1 MRKIINCVIGMITI
15 TLICAISCNFSSGSY
30 PNAEIYEFKI
40 NESEIISI
48 IERFKKN
55 NPDYCVPEQTQLKD
69 GKSDDRNDHWYHIY
83 FYYKDKNWIIYTWV
97 RQTSK
102 DMTSFAFV
110 SINEGLN
117 LGNWKD
123 INKDYS
129 SKENKLQKELFEQR
143 ILNEI
148 KKQIK

>member
-1 MRKIINCVIGMITI
+1 MKRIVYFALGIE
-15 TLICAISCNFSSGSY
+15 TLILLWSVSCNLAPGSY
-30 PNAEIYEFKI
+30 PNAEIYELKI
-40 NESEIISI
+40 NETELISA

-69 GKSDDRNDHWYHIY
+69 GKSDDKNDHWYHIY

-97 RQTSK
+97 RQTNK
-102 DMTSFAFV
+102 DITSFAFV
-110 SINEGLN
+110 SVNEGLI
-117 LGNWKD
+117 LGHWKV

-129 SKENKLQKELFEQR
+129 SKENKLQKELFEKR